1 MKKLQILIPLVL
13 LTALAGCSDSNSK
26 YTAPMQNATP
36 VAGAAGI
43 TTQADTEASG
53 TLTGTDADGD
63 ALIFVVATEPTQG
76 TLMLEPD
83 GHFTYRPQ
91 ATFTGTDQFTFT
103 VSDGK
108 QSSAAASVDIV
119 IDPLEVTFSAYSR
132 AAFKQVATDEPL
144 PLNGRAFEQDVVEQ
158 NAYDDLLL

>member
-1 MKKLQILIPLVL
+1 MNKLQVLIPLVL
-13 LTALAGCSDSNSK
+13 VTALAGCSDSNSK
-26 YTAPMQNATP
+26 YTAPMPNATP

-53 TLTGTDADGD
+53 MLTGTDADGD
-63 ALIFVVATEPTQG
+63 ALMFIVATEPTHG
-76 TLMLEPD
+76 TLTLEPD
-83 GHFTYRPQ
+83 GSFTYLPK

-103 VSDGK
+103 VSDGR

-119 IDPLEVTFSAYSR
+119 IDPLEVMFSTYSR
-132 AAFKQVATDEPL
+132 AAFEQAATDEPL
-144 PLNGRAFEQDVVEQ
+144 PLNGRVFEQDVVEQ